1 MERNKQNKDKW
12 QSQKSSLTRDRIIIA
27 TLECIVEH
35 GYESTTMAKI
45 AKIAKVSQGSMQYHY
60 SSKIDV
66 IKAAI
71 DYLHVKRLSDHIKR
85 LEETTGLDIRAA
97 GFPAQIV
104 DDEPEENGY
113 EVTI

>member
-1 MERNKQNKDKW
+1 MLVPDWLRALSSAKIPNMEGSKKNKDKW

-45 AKIAKVSQGSMQYHY
+45 ATIAKVSQGSMQYHY

-71 DYLHVKRLSDHIKR
+71 DYLHVKRLNDQEFQPVRIPK
-85 LEETTGLDIRAA
+85 I
-97 GFPAQIV
+97 
-104 DDEPEENGY
+104 NY
-113 EVTI
+113 WYK